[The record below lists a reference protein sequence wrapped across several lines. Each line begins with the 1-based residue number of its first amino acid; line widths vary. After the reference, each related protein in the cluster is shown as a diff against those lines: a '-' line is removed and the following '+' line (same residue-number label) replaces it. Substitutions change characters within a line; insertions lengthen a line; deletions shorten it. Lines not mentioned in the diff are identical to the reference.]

1 MKSVFD
7 RRGAYLGEN
16 KARVRPIYN
25 IFLDT
30 ETRAQA
36 KGDGVQE
43 HYLSLCVSVSTRRD
57 NRHPEKI
64 AEKWFSTETA
74 SEWWDDLV
82 ENLPKRKRVYVW
94 THNAQFDCSIMEL
107 RTQAEKHG
115 FIFRKF
121 ISGPLPFICDL
132 WHPETRSTVRW
143 VDSLNIFKVPL
154 SVLGESI
161 GIPKLEMPTSEYSEE
176 TKDEWTEYCKRDVNV
191 LKEAIL
197 GWQNTVYDNEWGNFA
212 PTIAGQA
219 MNMFKHKYYRPKSIL
234 IHNNVEGCRGERKAY
249 YGSRCEVFNTHKQTT
264 KAWMVDYNSL
274 FPAIMA
280 STPMPVK
287 YKGCQDREIKPET
300 LSNILDHYAACALVE
315 VSTDIPLVPYRLER
329 LCWPI
334 GTFTG
339 WYSSPE
345 LELLLQHG
353 AIKRVF
359 KTYMHHKE
367 LIFDRFITDLYEY
380 RRKNIDLG
388 NDVVAYHAKL
398 LMNSS
403 YGRWGMRA
411 QHWTTIRRTQPGEEV
426 VDAVLDQDGTF
437 TRYRERFR
445 LLQELSKDEE
455 AVESYPLIAA
465 SISAGARIK
474 LFNAMQ
480 VAGKHNYYY
489 CDTDSLA
496 VNETGLRNL
505 EASGLLHETELGKL
519 KVQAECSNFH
529 FRNNKDYRFNGKDK
543 IKGVGNA
550 REVSKNTYLKT
561 IFQSM
566 NTRIS
571 HNDPDGFVRTVDTL
585 KHMERLYKK
594 GIIDPETGWVEPL
607 TLEQGQPV
615 NQV

>member
-1 MKSVFD
+1 MHNVFT

-25 IFLDT
+25 LFLDT

-36 KGDGVQE
+36 KGDGVEE
-43 HYLSLCVSVSTRRD
+43 HHLSLCVSVSTRRD
-57 NRHPEKI
+57 NRDPEKI
-64 AEKWFSTETA
+64 SEKWFSTETA

-121 ISGPLPFICDL
+121 ISGPLPYIVDL
-132 WHPETRSTVRW
+132 WNPEKQSTVRW

-154 SVLGESI
+154 AVLGESI

-176 TKDEWTEYCKRDVNV
+176 TKDEWYEYCKRDVTV
-191 LKEAIL
+191 LMHAIL
-197 GWQNTVYDNEWGNFA
+197 GWQNTVYDNKWGNFA

-219 MNMFKHKYYRPKSIL
+219 MNLFKHKYYRPRSIYL
-234 IHNNVEGCRGERKAY
+234 HDDIEGCRAERKSY
-249 YGSRCEVFNTHKQTT
+249 YGSRVEVFNTHKQTT
-264 KAWMVDYNSL
+264 KAWMLDFNSL
-274 FPAIMA
+274 YPAVMKE
-280 STPMPVK
+280 TPMPVR

-300 LSNILDHYAACALVE
+300 LSTILDHYAACALVE
-315 VSTDIPLVPYRLER
+315 VSTDIPLVPYRLAR
-329 LCWPI
+329 LCFPI

-339 WYSSPE
+339 WYCGDE
-345 LELLLQHG
+345 LSLLLRHG

-403 YGRWGMRA
+403 YGRWGMRSR
-411 QHWTTIRRTQPGEEV
+411 HWETIRRTEPGEEV
-426 VDAVLDQDGTF
+426 VDGVLDQDGTF
-437 TRYRERFR
+437 TRYRERFG
-445 LLQELSKDEE
+445 LLQELSKGEE
-455 AVESYPLIAA
+455 ALESYPLIAA
-465 SISAGARIK
+465 TISAGARIK

-496 VNETGLRNL
+496 LNETGLKNL
-505 EASGLLHETELGKL
+505 ETAGLLHESEIGKL
-519 KVQAECSNFH
+519 KVQSECSNFH
-529 FRNNKDYRFNGKDK
+529 FRNSKDYRFNGKDK
-543 IKGVGNA
+543 IKGVGGNA

-585 KHMERLYKK
+585 KHMKRIYKK
-594 GIIDPETGWVEPL
+594 GTIDQAGWVTPL
-607 TLEQGQPV
+607 VLEQGQVVPPV
-615 NQV
+615 

>member
-1 MKSVFD
+1 
-7 RRGAYLGEN
+7 
-16 KARVRPIYN
+16 
-25 IFLDT
+25 
-30 ETRAQA
+30 
-36 KGDGVQE
+36 
-43 HYLSLCVSVSTRRD
+43 
-57 NRHPEKI
+57 
-64 AEKWFSTETA
+64 
-74 SEWWDDLV
+74 
-82 ENLPKRKRVYVW
+82 
-94 THNAQFDCSIMEL
+94 
-107 RTQAEKHG
+107 
-115 FIFRKF
+115 
-121 ISGPLPFICDL
+121 
-132 WHPETRSTVRW
+132 
-143 VDSLNIFKVPL
+143 
-154 SVLGESI
+154 
-161 GIPKLEMPTSEYSEE
+161 
-176 TKDEWTEYCKRDVNV
+176 
-191 LKEAIL
+191 
-197 GWQNTVYDNEWGNFA
+197 
-212 PTIAGQA
+212 
-219 MNMFKHKYYRPKSIL
+219 
-234 IHNNVEGCRGERKAY
+234 
-249 YGSRCEVFNTHKQTT
+249 
-264 KAWMVDYNSL
+264 
-274 FPAIMA
+274 
-280 STPMPVK
+280 
-287 YKGCQDREIKPET
+287 
-300 LSNILDHYAACALVE
+300 
-315 VSTDIPLVPYRLER
+315 
-329 LCWPI
+329 
-334 GTFTG
+334 
-339 WYSSPE
+339 

-411 QHWTTIRRTQPGEEV
+411 QHWTTIRRTEPGEEV

-437 TRYRERFR
+437 TRYRARFG

-465 SISAGARIK
+465 TISAGARIK

-496 VNETGLRNL
+496 VNQTGLRNL
-505 EASGLLHETELGKL
+505 EAAGLLHETELGKL

-529 FRNNKDYRFNGKDK
+529 FRNSKDYRFNGKDK

-585 KHMERLYKK
+585 KHMARLYKK

>member
-1 MKSVFD
+1 M
-7 RRGAYLGEN
+7 
-16 KARVRPIYN
+16 
-25 IFLDT
+25 
-30 ETRAQA
+30 
-36 KGDGVQE
+36 
-43 HYLSLCVSVSTRRD
+43 
-57 NRHPEKI
+57 
-64 AEKWFSTETA
+64 
-74 SEWWDDLV
+74 
-82 ENLPKRKRVYVW
+82 
-94 THNAQFDCSIMEL
+94 
-107 RTQAEKHG
+107 
-115 FIFRKF
+115 
-121 ISGPLPFICDL
+121 
-132 WHPETRSTVRW
+132 
-143 VDSLNIFKVPL
+143 
-154 SVLGESI
+154 
-161 GIPKLEMPTSEYSEE
+161 
-176 TKDEWTEYCKRDVNV
+176 
-191 LKEAIL
+191 
-197 GWQNTVYDNEWGNFA
+197 
-212 PTIAGQA
+212 
-219 MNMFKHKYYRPKSIL
+219 
-234 IHNNVEGCRGERKAY
+234 AY
-249 YGSRCEVFNTHKQTT
+249 YGSRTEVFNTHKQTT
-264 KAWMVDYNSL
+264 KAWLVDFNSL
-274 FPAIMA
+274 YPAIMKEK
-280 STPMPVK
+280 PQPVR

-411 QHWTTIRRTQPGEEV
+411 QRWTTIRRTQPGEEV

-437 TRYRERFR
+437 TRYRARFG

-465 SISAGARIK
+465 TVSAGARVK
-474 LFNAMQ
+474 LFNAIQ
-480 VAGKHNYYY
+480 VAGKRNYYY

-496 VNETGLRNL
+496 VNQTGLRNL
-505 EASGLLHETELGKL
+505 EAAGLLHETELGKL

-529 FRNNKDYRFNGKDK
+529 FRNSKDYRFNGKDK

-571 HNDPDGFVRTVDTL
+571 NNDPDGFVRTVDTL
-585 KHMERLYKK
+585 KHMERVYKK